1 MTAGA
6 LPFVGKSIVAGATT
20 VGVGAFAVGTA
31 LGTSVAAAGLAV
43 YDQVVNPNGVIYGT
57 NGEILD
63 YTKSAKAGIWLQN
76 TGNSIKTFATG
87 IVNGVTDRFEM
98 AQNQQPVQGT
108 GTNSS
113 TNSTQGTGG
122 NNGKPCGSK
131 TGALLGTGTGAGIA
145 GSNFLG
151 EEQGLKKSVVQGAS
165 VFAGIAGGAC
175 DPIFTAGGTAVA
187 GAGVG
192 LYVKLDS
199 QDKTIK
205 KLQDQIEKTNQQQT
219 TEQTPTSNPEVTPE
233 QSPTPEQ
240 TPAPEP
246 SPTSQPQEVQP
257 EPATP
262 PILNN

>member
-131 TGALLGTGTGAGIA
+131 TGAVLGAGTGAGIA

-205 KLQDQIEKTNQQQT
+205 KLQDQIKEQPPQPTQT
-219 TEQTPTSNPEVTPE
+219 PTEQTTAPTE
-233 QSPTPEQ
+233 
-240 TPAPEP
+240 
-246 SPTSQPQEVQP
+246 EVQP
-257 EPATP
+257 EAVQPEESTP
-262 PILNN
+262 PKSTPPKSTLPKLNN

>member
-98 AQNQQPVQGT
+98 T
-108 GTNSS
+108 GT
-113 TNSTQGTGG
+113 
-122 NNGKPCGSK
+122 PP
-131 TGALLGTGTGAGIA
+131 AP
-145 GSNFLG
+145 
-151 EEQGLKKSVVQGAS
+151 SV
-165 VFAGIAGGAC
+165 
-175 DPIFTAGGTAVA
+175 
-187 GAGVG
+187 
-192 LYVKLDS
+192 
-199 QDKTIK
+199 
-205 KLQDQIEKTNQQQT
+205 
-219 TEQTPTSNPEVTPE
+219 
-233 QSPTPEQ
+233 
-240 TPAPEP
+240 TPAPVV
-246 SPTSQPQEVQP
+246 T
-257 EPATP
+257 TP
-262 PILNN
+262 PTPTHDLSPSKPQPTQPKPPPAAPMPRPISRCTCRRS

>member
-98 AQNQQPVQGT
+98 
-108 GTNSS
+108 
-113 TNSTQGTGG
+113 TGG
-122 NNGKPCGSK
+122 GRRAAALSIAKKGCAAVGGAGIPVGVAEIPKMLKEDENSK
-131 TGALLGTGTGAGIA
+131 EGAARDMALLGSGAVLGVTSLAIA
-145 GSNFLG
+145 KNC
-151 EEQGLKKSVVQGAS
+151 LKE
-165 VFAGIAGGAC
+165 
-175 DPIFTAGGTAVA
+175 DTRTP
-187 GAGVG
+187 AGVG
-192 LYVKLDS
+192 FGLGILYYQNKRIQEL
-199 QDKTIK
+199 
-205 KLQDQIEKTNQQQT
+205 EKGKSGQT
-219 TEQTPTSNPEVTPE
+219 QPPAPTATPTTTAPTATPTQTPATTQTPTVPVVTS
-233 QSPTPEQ
+233 SPPAETP
-240 TPAPEP
+240 PPK
-246 SPTSQPQEVQP
+246 EVQP
-257 EPATP
+257 EESNP
-262 PILNN
+262 PQ